1 MTFSS
6 TCTERWFVVFTPL
19 MELYHF
25 FCFYNMLFSQW
36 LHLLLEVSY
45 VDCLKQVWFSNRRA
59 KWRRHQR
66 MNMMK
71 PVNGVVPPSSPTPS
85 PSPVP
90 SPEPPPPSSQQ
101 PQPPRLMDHLPKMGG
116 ENSAFT
122 PAARQPSS
130 SPSSDWSVQ
139 FQRMWSLFFFHN
151 CHFKVLSFLIS
162 LHKKTYLWYCLLY
175 QKLTSIALKQTVRL
189 YHEFSGDLFSDHFLI
204 FCSSCSMSVIHSK
217 NFQEIVQRKMS
228 KFGGMW

>member
-1 MTFSS
+1 
-6 TCTERWFVVFTPL
+6 
-19 MELYHF
+19 
-25 FCFYNMLFSQW
+25 
-36 LHLLLEVSY
+36 
-45 VDCLKQVWFSNRRA
+45 
-59 KWRRHQR
+59 

-130 SPSSDWSVQ
+130 SPSSDWSVVL
-139 FQRMWSLFFFHN
+139 FQPYVISNCFYFHKIVTSKYY
-151 CHFKVLSFLIS
+151 HFRIG
-162 LHKKTYLWYCLLY
+162 LHKKRYLWYSLLY
-175 QKLTSIALKQTVRL
+175 EKLAGRLRSSYETNSRIFRWSFLKSFYHFSSSQTPRTSKI
-189 YHEFSGDLFSDHFLI
+189 LI
-204 FCSSCSMSVIHSK
+204 KKLSK
-217 NFQEIVQRKMS
+217 IDGV
-228 KFGGMW
+228 W

>member
-1 MTFSS
+1 MQFS
-6 TCTERWFVVFTPL
+6 E
-19 MELYHF
+19 
-25 FCFYNMLFSQW
+25 W

-130 SPSSDWSVQ
+130 SPSSDWSVL
-139 FQRMWSLFFFHN
+139 FQPYVISNCFYFHKIVSSKYY
-151 CHFKVLSFLIS
+151 HLALA
-162 LHKKTYLWYCLLY
+162 
-175 QKLTSIALKQTVRL
+175 SI
-189 YHEFSGDLFSDHFLI
+189 
-204 FCSSCSMSVIHSK
+204 
-217 NFQEIVQRKMS
+217 
-228 KFGGMW
+228 

>member
-1 MTFSS
+1 MG
-6 TCTERWFVVFTPL
+6 
-19 MELYHF
+19 LYHF
-25 FCFYNMLFSQW
+25 LPFVTYYFLSDCI
-36 LHLLLEVSY
+36 LLLEVSY

-90 SPEPPPPSSQQ
+90 SPEPPLPSSQQ
-101 PQPPRLMDHLPKMGG
+101 PQPLRLMDHLPKMGG

-130 SPSSDWSVQ
+130 SPSSDWSAQLQTYVISNYCYSHETVTSKYYHFILPSMKRHVCDIVCFIRNIIVTMKQLWDKGLVQ
-139 FQRMWSLFFFHN
+139 DF
-151 CHFKVLSFLIS
+151 CPI
-162 LHKKTYLWYCLLY
+162 
-175 QKLTSIALKQTVRL
+175 
-189 YHEFSGDLFSDHFLI
+189 FS
-204 FCSSCSMSVIHSK
+204 HSK
-217 NFQEIVQRKMS
+217 
-228 KFGGMW
+228 

>member
-1 MTFSS
+1 
-6 TCTERWFVVFTPL
+6 
-19 MELYHF
+19 
-25 FCFYNMLFSQW
+25 MLFFSEW

-45 VDCLKQVWFSNRRA
+45 VGCLKQVWFSNRRA

-85 PSPVP
+85 LSPVP
-90 SPEPPPPSSQQ
+90 SPEPQPPPSSQQQQQ

-130 SPSSDWSVQ
+130 SPTSDWSV
-139 FQRMWSLFFFHN
+139 L
-151 CHFKVLSFLIS
+151 LSSIS
-162 LHKKTYLWYCLLY
+162 DLYLAFIRQSPLKYYHSSVIDGQQMVTSVIYVVSTVNLNVNVLY
-175 QKLTSIALKQTVRL
+175 QR
-189 YHEFSGDLFSDHFLI
+189 
-204 FCSSCSMSVIHSK
+204 SSRGH
-217 NFQEIVQRKMS
+217 
-228 KFGGMW
+228 